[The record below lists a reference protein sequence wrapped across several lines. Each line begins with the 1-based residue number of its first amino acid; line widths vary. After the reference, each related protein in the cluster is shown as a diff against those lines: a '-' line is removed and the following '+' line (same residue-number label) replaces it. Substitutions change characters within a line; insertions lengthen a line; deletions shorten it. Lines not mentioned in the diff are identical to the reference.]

1 MNYRLRIITSR
12 NEKVIRK
19 RLSESGADS
28 AGVEIILRKTRPYII
43 RIEGLNAPQA
53 NILKQQLLSLGSDVS
68 IHRDAITG
76 NLHGKPVI
84 VVSDIRRLE
93 TLIEKFKEQP
103 FGLLHLAE
111 DIIKAIKRLE
121 SPPTRIPLPD
131 GTLDLS
137 KGPVV
142 MGILNVTPDSFSDGG
157 LYLDRKQA
165 VERGLKMAEEGAGII
180 DVGGEST
187 RPGAKEVDEDEEK
200 RRVIPVIEDL
210 SKRIDIP
217 ISIDTRK
224 SSVAKSAIEAGAR
237 IINDVSALKHDPQMI
252 NLSLK
257 YNVPVVVMHMKGIPE
272 NMQDNPY
279 YEDATTEILNW
290 LENRTNELI
299 AYGIERE
306 KIIIDPGIGFG
317 KRLED
322 NLDIISEF
330 GDFLNLGF
338 ALMVGYSRKS
348 FIGLLTG
355 KEPRERVAGG
365 LAVLGKLLDSGAQ
378 IIRVHDVAET
388 VDYIKVWKA
397 LESGGDGKR

>member
-1 MNYRLRIITSR
+1 
-12 NEKVIRK
+12 
-19 RLSESGADS
+19 
-28 AGVEIILRKTRPYII
+28 
-43 RIEGLNAPQA
+43 
-53 NILKQQLLSLGSDVS
+53 
-68 IHRDAITG
+68 
-76 NLHGKPVI
+76 
-84 VVSDIRRLE
+84 
-93 TLIEKFKEQP
+93 
-103 FGLLHLAE
+103 
-111 DIIKAIKRLE
+111 
-121 SPPTRIPLPD
+121 
-131 GTLDLS
+131 
-137 KGPVV
+137 
-142 MGILNVTPDSFSDGG
+142 
-157 LYLDRKQA
+157 
-165 VERGLKMAEEGAGII
+165 
-180 DVGGEST
+180 
-187 RPGAKEVDEDEEK
+187 
-200 RRVIPVIEDL
+200 
-210 SKRIDIP
+210 
-217 ISIDTRK
+217 
-224 SSVAKSAIEAGAR
+224 
-237 IINDVSALKHDPQMI
+237 MI